1 MAKSSFWLRGAKG
14 KLAGATIYDA
24 NGQSVMREVKA
35 HIKNPRTKAQMI
47 QRVISKTVMN
57 QYAAMKAIV
66 NHSFQGKTAGAKSMA
81 YFASINN
88 RATRSFVAEMQNAGI
103 ALSEIYNFIPCKSVK
118 FVPARSIISEGTLPQ
133 IYATIASDGSKASV
147 ALQGVDNTYEAV
159 INTLG
164 LQRGDQLT
172 FVTTEKNDNGD
183 YKFDFCRVIL
193 DPREADGTAAPLST
207 PFIADGAVVK
217 PSFRNEGDFAAL
229 TFAAGALGFSVSG
242 GVVATAGVI
251 ASRQIDNDWLR
262 SACELAFNE
271 AALGEDIC
279 SLENAVYLST
289 AKTPVY
295 TDSERYLNNAG
306 VGGPQAGSEASTPIV
321 SKVNNVDVVD
331 GAVTLQDY
339 TDAFL
344 LTGTGLTGTISVEN
358 AQGQAVEI
366 TETETSEDGT
376 SCSILFSDDVSGT
389 NVVKIDGVTVVTV
402 TISA

>member
-57 QYAAMKAIV
+57 QYAAMKAIA

-88 RATRSFVAEMQNAGI
+88 RATRAFVAEMQNAGI
-103 ALSEIYNFIPCKSVK
+103 AMSEIYNFIACKSVK
-118 FVPARSIISEGTLPQ
+118 FVPARCIISEGTLPQ

-147 ALQGVDNTYEAV
+147 ALAGVDNTYEGI
-159 INTLG
+159 INALG

-207 PFIADGAVVK
+207 AFIADGAVVK

-229 TFAAGALGFSVSG
+229 AFAGGSLGFNVSN

-262 SACELAFNE
+262 STCELAFNE

-306 VGGPQAGSEASTPIV
+306 VGGPQADSGEWVNPYPDAEMRVSGDLTDIAENVELSSAPSMLEIENMNGDENLTAKNAS
-321 SKVNNVDVVD
+321 
-331 GAVTLQDY
+331 
-339 TDAFL
+339 
-344 LTGTGLTGTISVEN
+344 GTSLECTFDNDSHTWEISVTGFTMPVKVFTN
-358 AQGQAVEI
+358 GTLWFTFVE
-366 TETETSEDGT
+366 
-376 SCSILFSDDVSGT
+376 
-389 NVVKIDGVTVVTV
+389 
-402 TISA
+402 A

>member
-88 RATRSFVAEMQNAGI
+88 RATRGFVAEMQNAGI
-103 ALSEIYNFIPCKSVK
+103 ALSEIYSFTPCKAVK
-118 FVPARSIISEGTLPQ
+118 FMPARSIISEGTLPQ
-133 IYATIASDGSKASV
+133 IYATIANDGSKASV

-159 INTLG
+159 INALG

-172 FVTTEKNDNGD
+172 FVTTEKNSNGD

-193 DPREADGTAAPLST
+193 DPREADGATAPLST
-207 PFIADGAVVK
+207 AFIADGAIVK
-217 PSFRNEGDFAAL
+217 PSFRNEGEFAAL
-229 TFAAGALGFSVSG
+229 TFADGSLGFSVSG
-242 GVVATAGVI
+242 GVVVTAGVI
-251 ASRQIDNDWLR
+251 ASRQVDNDWLR
-262 SACELAFNE
+262 STCELAFNE
-271 AALGEDIC
+271 TALGEDIC
-279 SLENAVYLST
+279 SLEEAIYLST

-306 VGGPQAGSEASTPIV
+306 VGGPQAGVSPIPENFGVQIDGDEQTITDSVITYESETIPDIILT
-321 SKVNNVDVVD
+321 NLPD
-331 GAVTLQDY
+331 GYD
-339 TDAFL
+339 
-344 LTGTGLTGTISVEN
+344 ISVYSNGVFMGTMNYVTTGELYTWN
-358 AQGQAVEI
+358 FSTRATVELKCNDI
-366 TETETSEDGT
+366 TF
-376 SCSILFSDDVSGT
+376 L
-389 NVVKIDGVTVVTV
+389 
-402 TISA
+402 TIASQ